1 MQLDNDSGKD
11 IVSEPN
17 KRPNRLTAIAHLL
30 IGIGV
35 FVMLAGVFSL
45 VGALVSGVSIQE
57 LQEGKNI
64 LSFFDGKPLGLQVF
78 IFFSSSLPFII
89 AAVLI
94 PLLVKASPSLYLQFT
109 LPKQSKWFVLGILF
123 VLLSLPLMGPL
134 LELNKLIDFKAISET
149 FYDWLVLQENSNNNA
164 YEAMIGEKSLINVL
178 AALLFMALLPAIA
191 EELFFRGFLLNVFNG
206 IFRNMHMSILFSA
219 FTFSLVH
226 TQFLKIIPMFFLA
239 VVFGYAVYW
248 SGSVL
253 TSIAAHF
260 LNNALAVFQLYF
272 LTDGDYSKAMEQ
284 SGDVPLLGT
293 ILIAVGVLALAYYIN
308 KNSNVKTQNFYV

>member
-11 IVSEPN
+11 IVSSPKN
-17 KRPNRLTAIAHLL
+17 RPNRLTAISHLL

-35 FVMLAGVFSL
+35 FVMLAGVFSFL
-45 VGALVSGVSIQE
+45 GAFISGVSIEE
-57 LQEGKNI
+57 LQKGKDI
-64 LSFFDGKPLGLQVF
+64 LSFFDGKPLALQVF

-94 PLLVKASPSLYLQFT
+94 PVMVKANPSLYLRFT
-109 LPKQSKWFVLGILF
+109 LPQKSKWFVLGIFF
-123 VLLSLPLMGPL
+123 VLLCLPLMGPL
-134 LELNKLIDFKAISET
+134 LELNKLIDFKAISES
-149 FYDWLVLQENSNNNA
+149 FYDWLVLQENSNNRA
-164 YEAMIGEKSLINVL
+164 YEAMIGEKKLINVI

-206 IFRNMHMSILFSA
+206 IFRNMHASIALSA
-219 FTFSLVH
+219 LTFSLVH

-260 LNNALAVFQLYF
+260 LNNALAVIQLYF
-272 LTDGDYSKAMEQ
+272 FTDGDYSKAMEQ
-284 SGDVPLLGT
+284 SSEIPLFGT
-293 ILIAVGVLALAYYIN
+293 IAIAIAVLALAYFIN
-308 KNSNVKTQNFYV
+308 KNSDAKTQNFYV